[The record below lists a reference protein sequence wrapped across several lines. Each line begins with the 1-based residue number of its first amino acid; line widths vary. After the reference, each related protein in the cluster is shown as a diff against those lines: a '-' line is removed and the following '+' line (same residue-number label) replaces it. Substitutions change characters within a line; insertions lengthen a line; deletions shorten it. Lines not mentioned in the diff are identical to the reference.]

1 MNKLKNLFIRWES
14 ALVVILFA
22 EIMTF
27 GMINPRFLRINVL
40 MGSVNDYIS
49 ICIIA
54 LFVTFVIITGGIDI
68 QAGSVVGL
76 CSIVMGILWKTAG
89 VNIWLTIPIVLAVG
103 ALCGAFSGFL
113 IAFTGVQAMVVTLG
127 GMFLFSG
134 LAVVISNAAVSSA
147 FQGIS
152 GYPNEFVQLA
162 NGKTFNIPNPFLIF
176 IVLIIVAYVLLHKTK
191 YGRKVFLVGVNV
203 NAAKYAGINTKL
215 VIMSTYVFSGI
226 AAAVAGIVL
235 TSYLGSSRA
244 DFGAEL
250 TLPIVTAVVLGG
262 TLITGGK
269 GTVIGTALAS
279 LVIGILKFGLQMVGF
294 STQYLDI
301 PVGVLLI
308 VAVAIRSISASGGLK
323 IPALMKSKGQRQKM
337 AKEKAK

>member
-1 MNKLKNLFIRWES
+1 MDKLKKVFFRWEA
-14 ALVVILFA
+14 ALVAILFV

-27 GMINPRFLRINVL
+27 GTINPRFLKLNVL
-40 MGSVNDYIS
+40 MGSVNDYIC

-54 LFVTFVIITGGIDI
+54 LFVTFVITTGGIDI

-76 CSIVMGILWKTAG
+76 TSIVMGILWKTAG
-89 VNIWLTIPIVLAVG
+89 VNVWLTIPIVLLVG

-113 IAFTGVQAMVVTLG
+113 IAYTRVQAMVVTLG

-152 GYPNEFVQLA
+152 GYPDEFVQIA
-162 NGKTFNIPNPFLIF
+162 NGKTFGIPNPFIIF
-176 IVLIIVAYVLLHKTK
+176 LVLTAIAYVILHKTK
-191 YGRKVFLVGVNV
+191 YGRKVILVGVNA
-203 NAAKYAGINTKL
+203 NAAQYAGINTKL
-215 VIMSTYVFSGI
+215 VTMSTYIFSGV
-226 AAAVAGIVL
+226 AASIAGIIL

-244 DFGAEL
+244 DFGSEL
-250 TLPIVTAVVLGG
+250 TLPIITAVVLGG
-262 TLITGGK
+262 TAITGGK

-308 VAVAIRSISASGGLK
+308 VAVAIRSISANGGFKLPS
-323 IPALMKSKGQRQKM
+323 IIKSKGLRQRMSKS
-337 AKEKAK
+337 AK